1 MRYQIK
7 KIKKKWVGYVP
18 TRIEQSDKLRKKSR
32 LKIRTNN
39 AMKRISDELKKRL
52 LAFLSFDQFQ
62 P

>member
-7 KIKKKWVGYVP
+7 KIVIWVGYVP